1 MRALA
6 ALVIAAATTVA
17 VHGARGES
25 YPNKPITLVVPYSA
39 GGVADT
45 GARVLAKA
53 FADQLGQPVI
63 VENKVGA
70 GGIVGTEYVARLK
83 PDGYTLLLG
92 GSGPLAS
99 LVTLQKGKL
108 TYDPLK
114 DFTAVHGLVQGPL
127 LLVVNPE
134 RPYKSVADVIAYARA
149 NPGKL
154 NYGSGGNGS
163 GAHLAMELFQAQTGV
178 KMTHIPYK
186 SGAAEL
192 TDLMAGVLDLAF
204 EVATPIQP
212 HIEAGKLR
220 AIGASSSRRMTGF
233 PDVPTITEL
242 GWPVQLSSWTTL
254 MLPAGAA
261 PDIVSR
267 LASAVDAA
275 LKTKAV
281 RDYYAASNSIL
292 LEDMGPDQTRA
303 FIETEIAKYRQIVE
317 TSGAVMD

>member
-1 MRALA
+1 MKWLAVAAVAASTILA
-6 ALVIAAATTVA
+6 ASVSAQEFPS
-17 VHGARGES
+17 R
-25 YPNKPITLVVPYSA
+25 PITFVVPYSA
-39 GGVADT
+39 GGVADS
-45 GARVLAKA
+45 GARILARA
-53 FADQLGQPVI
+53 LSEQLGQPVV
-63 VENKVGA
+63 VENKTGA

-108 TYDPLK
+108 TYDPLN
-114 DFTAVHGLVQGPL
+114 DFTSVHGLVQGPL
-127 LLVVNPE
+127 LLVVNPA
-134 RPYKSVADVIAYARA
+134 RPFKSVADVVAYAKE

-163 GAHLAMELFQAQTGV
+163 GAHLTMELFQSLTGV

-204 EVATPIQP
+204 EVATPIKP

-220 AIGASSSRRMTGF
+220 PLGASSSKRMTGF

-254 MLPAGAA
+254 MLPTGA
-261 PDIVSR
+261 PPEIVEK
-267 LASAVDAA
+267 LAKAVAA
-275 LKTKAV
+275 SLKTKAV

-292 LEDMGPDQTRA
+292 LDDMGPAETKA
-303 FIETEIAKYRQIVE
+303 FIESEIAKYRQIIE

>member
-1 MRALA
+1 MKLPAAVAVAVMTMLA
-6 ALVIAAATTVA
+6 AQGATA
-17 VHGARGES
+17 QDFPAR
-25 YPNKPITLVVPYSA
+25 PITLVVPYSA

-45 GARVLAKA
+45 GARVLAKNLS
-53 FADQLGQPVI
+53 DHLGQPVV

-99 LVTLQKGKL
+99 LVMLQKGKL
-108 TYDPLK
+108 SYDPIK
-114 DFTAVHGLVQGPL
+114 DLTPVHGLVQGPL
-127 LLVVNPE
+127 LLVVHPD
-134 RPYKSVADVIAYARA
+134 RPYKSVADVVAYAKA

-192 TDLMAGVLDLAF
+192 NDLMAGVLDLAF
-204 EVATPIQP
+204 EVATPIKP

-220 AIGASSSRRMTGF
+220 AIGASSSKRMTGF
-233 PDVPTITEL
+233 ADVPTITEL
-242 GWPVQLSSWTTL
+242 GWQVQLSSWTTL
-254 MLPAGAA
+254 MLPGGA
-261 PDIVSR
+261 PSDVVGK
-267 LASAVDAA
+267 LAKAAQAA
-275 LKTKAV
+275 LKTQAV

-292 LEDMGPDQTRA
+292 LDDMGPDQTRA
-303 FIETEIAKYRQIVE
+303 FIEAEIAKYRQIIE

>member
-6 ALVIAAATTVA
+6 AAAIAVATIFAGQGV
-17 VHGARGES
+17 RGQEFPS
-25 YPNKPITLVVPYSA
+25 KPITLVVPYSA
-39 GGVADT
+39 GGVADS
-45 GARVLAKA
+45 GARILAKA
-53 FADQLGQPVI
+53 LADQLGQPVV

-114 DFTAVHGLVQGPL
+114 DFASVHGLVQGPL
-127 LLVVNPE
+127 LLVVNPN
-134 RPYKSVADVIAYARA
+134 RPYKSVAEVIAYAKA

-163 GAHLAMELFQAQTGV
+163 GAHLTMELFQEQTGI

-204 EVATPIQP
+204 EVATPIKP

-220 AIGASSSRRMTGF
+220 AIGASSSKRMTGF
-233 PDVPTITEL
+233 ADVPTITEL

-254 MLPAGAA
+254 MLPAGAPA
-261 PDIVSR
+261 DIVGK
-267 LASAVDAA
+267 LAKAA
-275 LKTKAV
+275 EASLKTQAV

-292 LEDMGPDQTRA
+292 LDDMGPEQTRA
-303 FIETEIAKYRQIVE
+303 FIEGEIAKYRQIIE